1 MKRFAGCLL
10 GLALAFTVS
19 TAAACPKEGQTVKK
33 DGTTVKTVGDKAPCG
48 ASIAKLTAAKSGCGK
63 DCTKPCCADK
73 SAKLTAGTSG
83 CGKDCTKPCC
93 ASQAKLTAKKGGC
106 SKGASLT
113 ASGKGE
119 CPIGKKVN
127 AVLASLPTITYRVGD
142 TVTGCSMSADA
153 IAEKSGKKVEFLVGD
168 EAFAG
173 KGEAMVKLTALIEAK
188 VDKMQSMQFVAG
200 GKCHGCSVT
209 AKSVAKAANGK
220 VAYRVGGVDFDSKDQ
235 AQLVLASIKEALSE
249 LTMSY
254 EVDGKTY
261 KCGQTAGAKCKKS
274 GAKLTYV
281 IGDEKTGCETT
292 AKLKLAEF
300 RARKIVETAVAKSF
314 TL

>member
-1 MKRFAGCLL
+1 MESPGVGRSIGEGGCVAGVGVALGRTRERNLSRSVDRVRLIGARVMEYGTTGRHWFVGELNRKIGNWWGNHASSIILDYRKGKGVTEMKRFAGCLL

-19 TAAACPKEGQTVKK
+19 TAAACPKEGQTVKTE
-33 DGTTVKTVGDKAPCG
+33 GTTGKTVGDKAPCG

-127 AVLASLPTITYRVGD
+127 AVLASLPTIT
-142 TVTGCSMSADA
+142 
-153 IAEKSGKKVEFLVGD
+153 
-168 EAFAG
+168 
-173 KGEAMVKLTALIEAK
+173 
-188 VDKMQSMQFVAG
+188 
-200 GKCHGCSVT
+200 
-209 AKSVAKAANGK
+209 
-220 VAYRVGGVDFDSKDQ
+220 
-235 AQLVLASIKEALSE
+235 
-249 LTMSY
+249 
-254 EVDGKTY
+254 
-261 KCGQTAGAKCKKS
+261 
-274 GAKLTYV
+274 
-281 IGDEKTGCETT
+281 
-292 AKLKLAEF
+292 
-300 RARKIVETAVAKSF
+300 
-314 TL
+314 